1 MIIFFLFCFIFIINE
16 DKSSGDMILMY
27 KRGGGLFFLLFIC
40 SKCLYLKWVY
50 ELNGF
55 FESLDKIFFRLVK
68 IISSMYMYKFVIK
81 VVIYICIIMY
91 NLVGFFDIKD
101 GRFFNKLR

>member
-1 MIIFFLFCFIFIINE
+1 MVIFGLFCFIFIMND

-27 KRGGGLFFLLFIC
+27 ILLF

-68 IISSMYMYKFVIK
+68 IISSMYMYKFGIK

-91 NLVGFFDIKD
+91 NILFWLVFLI
-101 GRFFNKLR
+101 